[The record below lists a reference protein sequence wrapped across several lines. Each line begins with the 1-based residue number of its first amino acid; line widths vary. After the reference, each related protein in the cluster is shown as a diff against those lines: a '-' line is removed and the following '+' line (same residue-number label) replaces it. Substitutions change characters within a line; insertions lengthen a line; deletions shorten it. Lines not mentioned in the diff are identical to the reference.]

1 MKQFYHN
8 RTTNQ
13 EYCESKREPIEIFF
27 NYRPDFFTFPACQ
40 ERLYEL
46 FYKEL
51 KVYGILNYLWAN
63 ITVRIQKWK
72 IKY

>member
-1 MKQFYHN
+1 MKPFYHKK
-8 RTTNQ
+8 TANQ
-13 EYCESKREPIEIFF
+13 ESYKSKYKSIEIFF
-27 NYRPDFFTFPACQ
+27 NYRPDFFALSAYQ

-72 IKY
+72 IKF